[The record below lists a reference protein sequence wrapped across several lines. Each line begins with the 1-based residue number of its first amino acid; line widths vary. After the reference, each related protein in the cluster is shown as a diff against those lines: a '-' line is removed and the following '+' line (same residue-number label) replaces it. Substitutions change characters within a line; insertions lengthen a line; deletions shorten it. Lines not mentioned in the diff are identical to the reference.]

1 MLPLTTA
8 IFPTGSQRAQAHMHM
23 PVIAKHYVTL
33 SRDAK
38 GNAMGAFLS
47 PVLKRHD
54 WAAFVWNIVLN
65 LWGDLMCCNI
75 YYGFMNAALPWR
87 AQLPVFMRLTSHS
100 TAAAASISPC
110 RSGGW
115 GGIKECCGWEIG
127 SGSDTAA
134 RTFNHTPA
142 GTYLRR
148 DWATGG
154 SSAVSARH
162 ECRVCHRWRVWVTL
176 CVFQNVLSQQ
186 SAFLLQLYFSN
197 LCLYP
202 SKL

>member
-1 MLPLTTA
+1 M
-8 IFPTGSQRAQAHMHM
+8 S
-23 PVIAKHYVTL
+23 VIAKHYVTL
-33 SRDAK
+33 SREAK
-38 GNAMGAFLS
+38 GNAMGTFLS
-47 PVLKRHD
+47 PLLKRHD

-87 AQLPVFMRLTSHS
+87 AQLPVLMRLTSHS
-100 TAAAASISPC
+100 MAAAASISPC

-142 GTYLRR
+142 GTYLSRE
-148 DWATGG
+148 WATGG

-162 ECRVCHRWRVWVTL
+162 ECTVCHRWRVWVTL
-176 CVFQNVLSQQ
+176 CFSECAFTAICLFATALFFKFMSLSQQ
-186 SAFLLQLYFSN
+186 IVWMFIW
-197 LCLYP
+197 
-202 SKL
+202 SKHFWRTV